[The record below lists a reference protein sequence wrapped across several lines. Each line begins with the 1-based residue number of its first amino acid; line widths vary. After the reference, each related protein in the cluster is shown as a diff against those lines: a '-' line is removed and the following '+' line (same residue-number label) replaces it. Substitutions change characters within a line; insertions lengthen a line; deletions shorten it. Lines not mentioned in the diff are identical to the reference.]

1 MILENIKKTGLALF
15 MATVVL
21 SSCSEK
27 VMDEINQNKNNPA
40 DVAAR
45 FLIPQV
51 ITASA
56 FSVTGSDYAF
66 YASVYMESQAGVG
79 GQMFNAETRNAEPYS
94 ASTYNNSWNSTY
106 TNLLNLRT
114 AIAKCSE
121 GGTEAGNFQ
130 TLGVAQILT
139 AYNLAI
145 QTDLMGD
152 IPWTEFGFPGVI
164 FQPKIDKQEAIYK
177 EVMNFLDQAILN
189 LAKPTTFASLGSND
203 LLYKGDS
210 NAWIKFAY
218 GLKARY
224 KMRLSL
230 KAPKYQEVIDDL
242 DKSFAKADE
251 QAAYKFNGSTSFNPF
266 FRMNRD
272 RQGVLASSQ
281 SLHDKLVARSDPRD
295 AKYFAKNPSNGTGVL
310 EFAPNGRP
318 ENILGRYGISGLLS
332 PTAPVH
338 LFSFHELQFLKAEAY
353 ARLGNV
359 ALAETAL
366 KAGIAAA
373 FVKVGLTTTAADSYY
388 TANVKALFVANPAKE
403 IVLQKYLSFYEDE
416 AVESYSDY
424 RRLRA
429 MGNKDFI
436 PLTNTADFPLRFT
449 YGNSDVTTNNNVKE
463 AYGDGRYVNTENVW
477 WAGGTR

>member
-1 MILENIKKTGLALF
+1 MIFDNIKKTGLSLI

-27 VMDEINQNKNNPA
+27 VMDEINQNKNNPN

-66 YASVYMESQAGVG
+66 YASVYMESQAGVN
-79 GQMFNAETRNAEPYS
+79 GQMFNAEMRNSEPYS
-94 ASTYNNSWNSTY
+94 ATTYNNSWNSTY
-106 TNLLNLRT
+106 TNLLNLKAVLT
-114 AIAKCSE
+114 KCAV
-121 GGTEAGNFQ
+121 GGSEAGNFQ

-152 IPWTEFGFPGVI
+152 IPWTEFGSPGVI

-177 EVMNFLDQAILN
+177 EIMNFLDEAIVN
-189 LAKPTTFASLGSND
+189 LGKPTTFAPLGSND

-210 NAWIKFAY
+210 NSWIKFAY

-242 DKSFAKADE
+242 NKSFTKADE
-251 QAAYKFNGSTSFNPF
+251 QAAYKFNGTTSFNPF
-266 FRMNRD
+266 FRLNRD
-272 RQGVLASSQ
+272 RQGVLASSK
-281 SLHDKLVARSDPRD
+281 SLHDKLVARNDPRD
-295 AKYFAKNPSNGTGVL
+295 AKYFAVNPSNGKKEL
-310 EFAPNGRP
+310 EFAPNGSP
-318 ENILGRYGISGLLS
+318 VDILGRYGISGLLS
-332 PTAPVH
+332 ATAPVH

-353 ARLGNV
+353 ARLSNIP
-359 ALAETAL
+359 AAETAL
-366 KAGIAAA
+366 KTGIAAA
-373 FVKVGLTTTAADSYY
+373 FVKVGLTATAADTYY
-388 TANVKALFVANPAKE
+388 TASVKPLFDANPTKE

-436 PLTNTADFPLRFT
+436 PLANTSDFPLRFT